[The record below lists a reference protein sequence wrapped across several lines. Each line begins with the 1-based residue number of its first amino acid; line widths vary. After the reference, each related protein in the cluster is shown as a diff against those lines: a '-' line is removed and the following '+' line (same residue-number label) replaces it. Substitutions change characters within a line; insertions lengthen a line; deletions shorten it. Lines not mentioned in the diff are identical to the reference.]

1 MTLKIA
7 VIAGESS
14 GDLLAAGMVA
24 EIKRMTGGDVEFV
37 GVGGPALAEEGLKS
51 LFDFSDIAIMGITAV
66 LGRLPTLLRR
76 IRETVAEILAAKPDV
91 LVIVDSPG
99 FTHRVARKIRAKMP
113 GLPVVQ
119 YVSPTVWAWKPH
131 RARRMRPYV
140 DHVLA
145 ILPFEPEAMARLGGP
160 PTTYVG
166 HRLRTLPVLL
176 DVRAHNVARKHAPV
190 GNRVILLLPG
200 SRVTEI
206 KRLLPVFEETAE
218 LLRQRGDYRFVVPTV
233 SHQEKLVRQMTSQ
246 WTFQPEILSGETAKW
261 EAFRGADAAL
271 AAAGTVLFELA
282 LTGIPAI
289 STYRTDFFIRLV
301 LNRIRTWSAALPN
314 LIAGYPV
321 FPEFYDEFLRPEML
335 ARWLERL
342 AHDTPQ
348 RASVL
353 AACDDVF
360 EKLTTDIAANEHA
373 ARIVLDLAQRK
384 SPAR

>member
-160 PTTYVG
+160 PTSG
-166 HRLRTLPVLL
+166 PV
-176 DVRAHNVARKHAPV
+176 
-190 GNRVILLLPG
+190 
-200 SRVTEI
+200 
-206 KRLLPVFEETAE
+206 
-218 LLRQRGDYRFVVPTV
+218 
-233 SHQEKLVRQMTSQ
+233 
-246 WTFQPEILSGETAKW
+246 
-261 EAFRGADAAL
+261 
-271 AAAGTVLFELA
+271 
-282 LTGIPAI
+282 IPC
-289 STYRTDFFIRLV
+289 T
-301 LNRIRTWSAALPN
+301 
-314 LIAGYPV
+314 
-321 FPEFYDEFLRPEML
+321 
-335 ARWLERL
+335 
-342 AHDTPQ
+342 
-348 RASVL
+348 
-353 AACDDVF
+353 
-360 EKLTTDIAANEHA
+360 
-373 ARIVLDLAQRK
+373 
-384 SPAR
+384 